1 MRESTIERYLR
12 LSVKRAGGECH
23 KLTKKRGWP
32 DRLVLLPGAAMCFV
46 ETKASGKKA
55 AAHQARVHARLWRM
69 GFPTL
74 IIDSKPMV
82 DSFIQTFSKQSCS
95 GGWIAPGKV
104 PSHLLCEWFHK
115 DDKPEVI
122 VLHGDFPK

>member
-32 DRLVLLPGAAMCFV
+32 DRLVLMPGAAMCFV

-55 AAHQARVHARLWRM
+55 AAHQARVHARLWLL

-74 IIDSKPMV
+74 IIDSKALV
-82 DSFIQTFSKQSCS
+82 DSFVLSFSKC
-95 GGWIAPGKV
+95 
-104 PSHLLCEWFHK
+104 
-115 DDKPEVI
+115 
-122 VLHGDFPK
+122 